1 MHTMY
6 AHMIDDFIGVKLGAE
21 LGGKQ
26 INVHSAHIGI
36 TPLVKP
42 KSASSSDLSSLT
54 LFEQLRRGAAGRI
67 FILFSQALDLFS
79 RSTVGIFPT
88 ICNDSVSD
96 TMEGSGSVG
105 IFPTIHPILDVQDV
119 YEYQYKGWYL

>member
-1 MHTMY
+1 MHAMY

-54 LFEQLRRGAAGRI
+54 LNEQLRGELVAGYLCI
-67 FILFSQALDLFS
+67 SQPQDLDFGPDSLEQNWSCGNFSHHF
-79 RSTVGIFPT
+79 
-88 ICNDSVSD
+88 
-96 TMEGSGSVG
+96 
-105 IFPTIHPILDVQDV
+105 
-119 YEYQYKGWYL
+119 